1 MKKNLRVAVYYSNKD
16 VRVEEIE
23 PPAIGDDEL
32 LLRVEASG
40 ICGSDVMEWYRLKSA
55 PRVLGHEVAGMVEE
69 CGRNVKKFRPGDRVT
84 VSHHVPCNT
93 CRYCLEDNHTVC
105 DTLRSTNFEPGGFSE
120 YIRVPAINVDRG
132 VFKIPPEMS
141 FEEATFVEPLGCVVR
156 GFRVAGMGPAR
167 SVLVV
172 GSGISGLLHI
182 KLARALGAEFIVA
195 TDVHP
200 YRLSV
205 AEKCGADLV
214 VRAGERVREKILKRF
229 GRLCDLL
236 FLCAS
241 ADGAIKDGLEC
252 VERAGTVVFFAPKMP
267 GELYPMELFTIWK
280 DNITM
285 KNTYAA
291 APKDSLVALELIAN
305 RRVDVRDMITHLLP
319 LEDIQKG
326 FRLVEEAGESMK
338 VIIRP
343 HQ

>member
-1 MKKNLRVAVYYSNKD
+1 MRVGVYYSNKD
-16 VRVEEIE
+16 VRVEERE
-23 PPAIGDDEL
+23 KPAIGDDEI

-55 PRVLGHEVAGMVEE
+55 PRVLGHEVAGVVEE
-69 CGRNVKKFRPGDRVT
+69 CGSRVKRFRQGDRVT

-105 DTLRSTNFEPGGFSE
+105 DTLRSTNFDPGGFSE

-156 GFRVAGMGPAR
+156 GFRVAGMSPAK

-182 KLARALGAEFIVA
+182 KLARALGADFVVA

-205 AEKCGADLV
+205 AEKFGADLV
-214 VRAGERVREKILKRF
+214 IRAGEGVRDKILKRF
-229 GRLCDLL
+229 GRLCDLV
-236 FLCAS
+236 FLCA
-241 ADGAIKDGLEC
+241 ATDGAIKDGFES

-267 GELYPMELFTIWK
+267 GEHYPMELFSIWK
-280 DNITM
+280 DNITI

-291 APKDSLVALELIAN
+291 APRDSLIALELIAKG
-305 RRVDVRDMITHLLP
+305 RVDVKDMITHVLP
-319 LEDIQKG
+319 LEEIQKG
-326 FRLVEEAGESMK
+326 FRLVEEAGESIK